1 MPEKGKRQFCP
12 FSFRSNPNPLSLSC
26 SLCLILLD
34 EEGSVITFGGYRDGI
49 LDERNMEWYSIKA
62 PDPNAEAD
70 LEEKQKFESFS
81 VLNFNN

>member
-1 MPEKGKRQFCP
+1 ME
-12 FSFRSNPNPLSLSC
+12 
-26 SLCLILLD
+26 D
-34 EEGSVITFGGYRDGI
+34 EGSVIIFGGYRDGI

>member
-1 MPEKGKRQFCP
+1 MFPSPLVLDQTLTLY
-12 FSFRSNPNPLSLSC
+12 LSLA
-26 SLCLILLD
+26 LCLILME
-34 EEGSVITFGGYRDGI
+34 EEGSVIIFGGYRDGI